1 VHVAQF
7 KRFVDL
13 TIQNIPT
20 TARLVVLAG
29 PNGSGKS
36 SLFEAF
42 LMKYRSFAGLGP
54 RYDVQ
59 YIDRPGIAR
68 PTIQPWNR
76 VQISFDPAF
85 PTSDR
90 ELRKVFYIRSAYR
103 NDPEFRIRSLTRM
116 PAVTDTA
123 LNRMIDADV
132 SVSTNYQRIASR
144 SIEDVL
150 VHESASTTIGEY
162 RERVVGEIR
171 RSVAQLFPDL
181 IFTDIGNPI
190 DDGTFRF
197 TKGTSFGFE
206 YVNLSAGEKAAF
218 DLLLDMIVKRRDF
231 TDTIYCIDEP
241 EAHLNARI
249 QATLIRELYNLL
261 PSNSQMWLA
270 THSIGMMREARE
282 LSDQEPG
289 SVTFLNFGDR
299 NFDMP
304 TTIEPEAP
312 TRIFWESVLSV
323 AIDDLSKLVAPKEV
337 IVCEGSPISPI
348 AGNNAAFDAECYN
361 TIFALEKP
369 DAKFLSGGSS
379 REVKVDRLGFVA
391 GIQALVDGI
400 SVRRL
405 IDRDA
410 HTPSEIAGLNANGI
424 AVLSRRHIESYLFDD
439 EVLEA
444 LCVKSGRPDV
454 APALLGAKEVA
465 IRASENRGNAQDDMK
480 SAAGEVYSAARRLLQ
495 LTAAGSD
502 TSAFAKFTLAPLVQ
516 PGMRVYAA
524 LKADIFGA

>member
-13 TIQNIPT
+13 TIQNVPT
-20 TARLVVLAG
+20 SARLVILAG

-42 LMKYRSFAGLGP
+42 LMKYRSFSGLGP
-54 RYDVQ
+54 RYDIQ
-59 YIDRPGIAR
+59 YIDRPGGAER
-68 PTIQPWNR
+68 PVQPWER
-76 VQISFDPAF
+76 VQIAFDPGL
-85 PTSDR
+85 PTGNQ

-103 NDPEFRIRSLTRM
+103 NDPEFRIRSLSRM
-116 PAVTDTA
+116 PPVTDTA
-123 LNRMIDADV
+123 LHRMIDADL

-144 SIEDVL
+144 SIEDIL

-162 RERVVGEIR
+162 RDRVVGEIR
-171 RSVAQLFPDL
+171 SSVAQLFPDL

-197 TKGTSFGFE
+197 TKGTSSGFE

-261 PSNSQMWLA
+261 PLNSQMWLA

-282 LSDQEPG
+282 LSEQNPG
-289 SVTFLNFGDR
+289 SVAFLNFGDR
-299 NFDMP
+299 NFDVP

-312 TRIFWESVLSV
+312 TRVFWESVLSV

-337 IVCEGSPISPI
+337 IVCEGNPISAV
-348 AGNNAAFDAECYN
+348 AGKKAAFDAECYN
-361 TIFALEKP
+361 RIFALEKP
-369 DAKFLSGGSS
+369 DTKFLSGGSS
-379 REVKVDRLGFVA
+379 SEVKADRLGFVA
-391 GIQALVDGI
+391 GIQALADGI

-410 HTPSEIAGLNANGI
+410 HAPAEIAQLKADGI
-424 AVLSRRHIESYLFDD
+424 AVLSRRHIESYLLDD

-444 LCVKSGRPDV
+444 LCVQSGRPDV
-454 APALLGAKEVA
+454 KPALLAAKAAA
-465 IRASENRGNAQDDMK
+465 IKASENRGNAPDDMK
-480 SAAGEVYSAARRLLQ
+480 SAAGECYSAARTLLQ
-495 LTAAGSD
+495 LTAPGND
-502 TSAFAKFTLAPLVQ
+502 TSAFSKYTLAPLVQ